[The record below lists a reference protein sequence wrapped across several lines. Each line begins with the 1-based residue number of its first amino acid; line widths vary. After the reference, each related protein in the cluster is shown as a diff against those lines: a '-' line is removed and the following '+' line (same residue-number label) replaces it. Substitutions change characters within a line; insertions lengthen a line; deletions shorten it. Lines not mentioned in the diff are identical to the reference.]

1 MRLLTVSI
9 SFLFIFFMV
18 SGQENIQNNTQ
29 KSSNP
34 PKTEIEKEIKR
45 LEQLREE
52 IKKLIA
58 KNQQIL
64 NQIKEERKKLQQE
77 KKKLEEFQ
85 KKLQSEKYKKLAK
98 VFEKAVDEDPE
109 LAAERIS
116 KIKDPKEAAYILF
129 NMKESKAGVL
139 MDYIDP
145 TVADKI
151 VRILTNLKSQKNS
164 PLESK

>member
-1 MRLLTVSI
+1 MRYLTVGI
-9 SFLFIFFMV
+9 SFLFVFFMAL
-18 SGQENIQNNTQ
+18 GQENVQNNTQ

-34 PKTEIEKEIKR
+34 PKTEIEKEIRR

-77 KKKLEEFQ
+77 KKELEEFQ

-129 NMKESKAGVL
+129 NMKESKAGIL
-139 MDYIDP
+139 MDYMDP

-151 VRILTNLKSQKNS
+151 VRILTNLKSPKNS
-164 PLESK
+164 PLESQ

>member
-1 MRLLTVSI
+1 MRYLTVSI
-9 SFLFIFFMV
+9 SFLFIFFI
-18 SGQENIQNNTQ
+18 GFAQENTKNIPQ
-29 KSSNP
+29 KNSNP

-58 KNQQIL
+58 KNQKLL
-64 NQIKEERKKLQQE
+64 NQIREERKKLQQE
-77 KKKLEEFQ
+77 KKELEEFQ

-129 NMKESKAGVL
+129 NMKESKAGIL

-145 TVADKI
+145 KVADKI
-151 VRILTNLKSQKNS
+151 VRILTNLKNQKNS
-164 PLESK
+164 SSELR